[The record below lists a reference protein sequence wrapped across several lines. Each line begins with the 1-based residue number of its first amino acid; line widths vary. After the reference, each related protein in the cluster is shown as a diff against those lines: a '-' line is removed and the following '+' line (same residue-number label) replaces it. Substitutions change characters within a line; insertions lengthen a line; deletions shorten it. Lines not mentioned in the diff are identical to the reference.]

1 MSNNRI
7 DHILAHFDRT
17 SEQFFSKDEFRAK
30 LRSGKKLRIK
40 YGVDVTAPTLHIGH
54 AVNLWLMRY
63 LQSLG
68 HKVVFLIGDFT
79 TRIGDPD
86 GRLDTRPV
94 IPRAE
99 IDRNAEEFIQQAKM
113 VLRFDD
119 PELIEIRRNSE
130 WYDKMGMDEFLT
142 LTSMVTHARL
152 ISRDMFQLRID
163 SGREIYM
170 HEILYPVL
178 QGYDSVMVDSDVT
191 IIGTDQLFNEMMGR
205 FFQEKFDKKPQTIIT
220 TKITQGID
228 NKHKQSKSLGNYI
241 GLAHSPRDKFG
252 RVMSIPDAL
261 IEEYFRVYTDVP
273 LEEIDRMAD
282 QIKHSPRES
291 KIKLAYAIVGRYHG
305 HEAAVAERDWFE
317 KTVSKGLVPDDIPT
331 LSIVQPRHE
340 LLDIVAQARP
350 DKSKSDSRRL
360 IKQGGVDINGIKH
373 TDPDAELIFKTNDVL
388 KVGKRSWF
396 RIEVVKLNELETEKL
411 WMRPMR
417 VEDVDLIQKYLPD
430 WEIVKYLSHPGLSL
444 KAAVDVAREVF
455 RRVILQPEPKDEWIW
470 KIQHKDAPDKIIG
483 VAHLRRDSAQGS
495 ENIWL
500 DPQFRTP
507 ELMEQALHAV
517 NEHAFSQLGFS
528 DVVFKKAFAH
538 AAAPQDLDALR
549 RRFMS
554 MDATFRN
561 RDTPEGIWGFTKEE
575 WERQKEWFLKNRP
588 EAALQPRAVNKRRK
602 SARLDA
608 HLDALEDIVEDALED
623 RAEDREEAMEQKKQE
638 REASFAMKMAAD
650 KHAAELKQE
659 EERRAAEIKAA
670 EAKGETLKAEA
681 AKAKPPKL
689 PKVKKLISHPF
700 LLGGTKP
707 TPGKK

>member
-1 MSNNRI
+1 MTNNRI
-7 DHILAHFDRT
+7 DHILSHFDRT

-54 AVNLWLMRY
+54 AVNLWMMRY

-99 IDRNAEEFIQQAKM
+99 IDKNAEEFIQQAKM

-130 WYDKMGMDEFLT
+130 WYDKMGADAFLR
-142 LTSMVTHARL
+142 LASMVTHARL

-178 QGYDSVMVDSDVT
+178 QGYDSVMVDSDLT
-191 IIGTDQLFNEMMGR
+191 IIGSDQLFNEMMGR

-261 IEEYFRVYTDVP
+261 VEEYFRVYTDVP
-273 LEEIDRMAD
+273 LEEVERMAA
-282 QIKHSPRES
+282 QMKSSPRET
-291 KIKLAYAIVGRYHG
+291 KMKLAYAIVGRYHG
-305 HEAAVAERDWFE
+305 HEAAVAEREWFE
-317 KTVSKGLVPDDIPT
+317 KTVSKGLAPDDIPT
-331 LSIVQPRHE
+331 ISLMRPHYH
-340 LLDIVAQARP
+340 LLDVVVRARP
-350 DKSKSDSRRL
+350 GKSKSDSRRL
-360 IKQGGVDINGIKH
+360 IKQGGVDINGVKL
-373 TDPDAELIFKTNDVL
+373 TNPDMEHQFRTNDIL

-396 RIEVVKLNELETEKL
+396 RIEVADLNELETEKL
-411 WMRPMR
+411 WMKPMR
-417 VEDVDLIQKYLPD
+417 VEDVDLIQKYLPE
-430 WEIVKYLSHPGLSL
+430 WEIVKYLSHPGLPM
-444 KAAVDVAREVF
+444 KAVADIARDVF
-455 RRVILQPEPKDEWIW
+455 RRVIFQPEPKEEWLW
-470 KIQHKDAPDKIIG
+470 KIQLKENPDKIIG
-483 VAHLRRDSAQGS
+483 VAHLRRDSERGS

-500 DPQFRTP
+500 DPDYRTP

-549 RRFMS
+549 RRFVM
-554 MDATFRN
+554 MDQTFRN
-561 RDTPEGIWGFTKEE
+561 RDTPEGVWGFTKEE
-575 WERQKEWFLKNRP
+575 WERQKEWWLRNRP
-588 EAALQPRAVNKRRK
+588 DARLQPKAVNKRRK
-602 SARLDA
+602 TAQLDA
-608 HLDALEDIVEDALED
+608 HLDNIEDIVEDALED
-623 RAEDREEAMEQKKQE
+623 RAEDRDAAMEQKRKE
-638 REASFAMKMAAD
+638 RESAFMERTAREKAVAEEKRDAD
-650 KHAAELKQE
+650 AKL
-659 EERRAAEIKAA
+659 AA
-670 EAKGETLKAEA
+670 EAKRAQET
-681 AKAKPPKL
+681 KPPAPKAASPRRLAL
-689 PKVKKLISHPF
+689 PGLQPG
-700 LLGGTKP
+700 GGTS
-707 TPGKK
+707 GKKKK

>member
-7 DHILAHFDRT
+7 DHILSHFDRT

-63 LQSLG
+63 LQSMG

-86 GRLDTRPV
+86 GRMDTRPV
-94 IPRAE
+94 IPREE
-99 IDRNAEEFIQQAKM
+99 IERNAEQFIQQAKM

-130 WYDKMGMDEFLT
+130 WYDKMGADEFLR
-142 LTSMVTHARL
+142 LAAMVTHARL

-178 QGYDSVMVDSDVT
+178 QGYDSVMVESDLT
-191 IIGTDQLFNEMMGR
+191 IIGSDQLFNEMMGR

-261 IEEYFRVYTDVP
+261 IDEYFRVYTDVP
-273 LEEIDRMAD
+273 LEEIDRMKD
-282 QIKHSPRES
+282 QIGHSPREA
-291 KIKLAYAIVGRYHG
+291 KVKLAYAIVGRYHG
-305 HEAAVAERDWFE
+305 HEAAVLEREWFE
-317 KTVSKGLVPDDIPT
+317 KTVSKGLAPDDIPT
-331 LSIVQPRHE
+331 LSFLQPRQE
-340 LLDIVAQARP
+340 LLDVVVMARTG
-350 DKSKSDSRRL
+350 KSKSDSRRL

-373 TDPDAELIFKTNDVL
+373 SDPDAEVLFKTNDVL
-388 KVGKRSWF
+388 KIGKRNWF
-396 RIEVVKLNELETEKL
+396 RIEIANLNDLETEQLLMK
-411 WMRPMR
+411 PMR
-417 VEDVDLIQKYLPD
+417 VEDVDLIQKYLPE

-444 KAAVDVAREVF
+444 KAATDVAREVF

-470 KIQHKDAPDKIIG
+470 KIQSKEEPDKIIG

-500 DPQFRTP
+500 DPDYRTP
-507 ELMEQALHAV
+507 ELMEQALHV
-517 NEHAFSQLGFS
+517 INEHAFSQLGFS

-554 MDATFRN
+554 MDQTFRN

-575 WERQKEWFLKNRP
+575 WERQKEWWLKNRP
-588 EAALQPRAVNKRRK
+588 GAALQPRAVNKRRK
-602 SARLDA
+602 DQKLDA
-608 HLDALEDIVEDALED
+608 HLDAIEDIVEDALED
-623 RAEDREEAMEQKKQE
+623 RAEDKEAAVEQKRRE
-638 REASFAMKMAAD
+638 REAAF
-650 KHAAELKQE
+650 ELKSAQDKKLAQE
-659 EERRAAEIKAA
+659 KREAEAKLAA
-670 EAKGETLKAEA
+670 EAKAQAQQPKA
-681 AKAKPPKL
+681 AKPQKTRRL
-689 PKVKKLISHPF
+689 TTHPF
-700 LLGGTKP
+700 LMGVNKP
-707 TPGKK
+707 TPPGKK

>member
-7 DHILAHFDRT
+7 DHILLNFDRT

-63 LQSLG
+63 LQSMG

-86 GRLDTRPV
+86 GRLDTRPI
-94 IPRAE
+94 IPREE
-99 IDRNAEEFIQQAKM
+99 IDKNAEEFIQQAKM

-119 PELIEIRRNSE
+119 PELIEVRRNSE
-130 WYDKMGMDEFLT
+130 WYDKMGTDEFLR
-142 LTSMVTHARL
+142 LASMVTHARL

-178 QGYDSVMVDSDVT
+178 QGYDSVMVESDLT
-191 IIGTDQLFNEMMGR
+191 IIGSDQLFNEMMGR
-205 FFQEKFDKKPQTIIT
+205 FFQEKFDQKPQTIIT

-261 IEEYFRVYTDVP
+261 IGEYFRVYTDVP
-273 LEEIDRMAD
+273 LEEVDRICE
-282 QIKHSPRES
+282 QIAHSPREA
-291 KIKLAYAIVGRYHG
+291 KVKLAYAIVGRYHG
-305 HEAAVAERDWFE
+305 HEAAVLEREWFE
-317 KTVSKGLVPDDIPT
+317 KTVSKGLAPDDIPT
-331 LSIVQPRHE
+331 LAFLQPQQE
-340 LLDIVAQARP
+340 LLDVVVMARSG
-350 DKSKSDSRRL
+350 KSKSDSRRL
-360 IKQGGVDINGIKH
+360 IKQGGVDINGKKH
-373 TDPDAELIFKTNDVL
+373 TDPDEEVLFNTNDIL
-388 KVGKRSWF
+388 KIGKRSWF
-396 RIEVVKLNELETEKL
+396 RIEIANINDLETERLLMK
-411 WMRPMR
+411 PMR
-417 VEDVDLIQKYLPD
+417 VEDVDLIQKYLPE

-444 KAAVDVAREVF
+444 KAATDVAREVF
-455 RRVILQPEPKDEWIW
+455 RRVILQPDPKDEWIW
-470 KIQHKDAPDKIIG
+470 KIQSKEEPEKIIG

-500 DPQFRTP
+500 DPDYRTP
-507 ELMEQALHAV
+507 ELMEQALHAI
-517 NEHAFSQLGFS
+517 NEHAFTQLGFS

-554 MDATFRN
+554 MDQTFRN

-575 WERQKEWFLKNRP
+575 WERQKEWWLKNRP
-588 EAALQPRAVNKRRK
+588 GAALQTRAVNKRRK
-602 SARLDA
+602 AQKLDA
-608 HLDALEDIVEDALED
+608 HLDAIEDIVEDALEE
-623 RAEDREEAMEQKKQE
+623 RAEDKEAAVEQKRRE
-638 REASFAMKMAAD
+638 REAAF
-650 KHAAELKQE
+650 ELKK
-659 EERRAAEIKAA
+659 AEDQKAA
-670 EAKGETLKAEA
+670 EAKRDADAKLAIE
-681 AKAKPPKL
+681 AKAQAQQAKPAKPVKPRKL
-689 PKVKKLISHPF
+689 TTHPF
-700 LLGGTKP
+700 LMGTRKP

>member
-17 SEQFFSKDEFRAK
+17 SDQFFSKDEFRAK

-54 AVNLWLMRY
+54 AVNLWMMRY

-99 IDRNAEEFIQQAKM
+99 IDRNAEEFIAQAKM

-119 PELIEIRRNSE
+119 PELLEIRRNSE
-130 WYDKMGMDEFLT
+130 WYDKMGMDEFLK

-191 IIGTDQLFNEMMGR
+191 IIGSDQLFNEMMGR

-228 NKHKQSKSLGNYI
+228 NKHKQSKSIGNYI

-252 RVMSIPDAL
+252 RVMSIPDVL
-261 IEEYFRVYTDVP
+261 IDEYFRVYTDVP
-273 LEEIDRMAD
+273 LEEIDRMAE
-282 QIKHSPRES
+282 QLSHSPKEC
-291 KIKLAYAIVGRYHG
+291 KMKLAYAIVGRYHG

-350 DKSKSDSRRL
+350 GKSKGDSRRL

-388 KVGKRSWF
+388 KVGKRNWF

-417 VEDVDLIQKYLPD
+417 VEDVDLIQKFLPD

-470 KIQHKDAPDKIIG
+470 KIQHKDEPEKIIG
-483 VAHLRRDSAQGS
+483 VAHLRRDSARGS

-500 DPQFRTP
+500 DPEFRTP

-538 AAAPQDLDALR
+538 ASAPQDLDALR

-575 WERQKEWFLKNRP
+575 WERQKEWFLTNRP
-588 EAALQPRAVNKRRK
+588 EAALQTRAVNKRRK

-608 HLDALEDIVEDALED
+608 HLDAIEDIVEDALED
-623 RAEDREEAMEQKKQE
+623 RAEDREDAVEQKKRE
-638 REASFAMKMAAD
+638 RDNAFAMKAASD

-659 EERRAAEIKAA
+659 EQRLAAETKAA
-670 EAKGETLKAEA
+670 EQKAKAEA
-681 AKAKPPKL
+681 KPVKPLKPRKL
-689 PKVKKLISHPF
+689 TTHPF
-700 LLGGTKP
+700 LIGGTKP
-707 TPGKK
+707 VPGKK